1 MGASAGRPPDARRA
15 RVLERLAAGPPRI
28 AAAARRAAA
37 LESGPVA
44 GAGWTAREVAGHL
57 WLVEHV
63 VFQARL
69 DELAAG
75 GSPRWAWTEPGTPAP
90 GDNPTLDE
98 ALDRF
103 AAGRAETLAGVG
115 ALDEP
120 GWSRSGTHATFGRL
134 DVVGLLEVI
143 ADHDDE
149 HHDDLAGRV
158 P

>member
-1 MGASAGRPPDARRA
+1 M
-15 RVLERLAAGPPRI
+15 
-28 AAAARRAAA
+28 
-37 LESGPVA
+37 PV
-44 GAGWTAREVAGHL
+44 AGWTAREVAGHL
-57 WLVEHV
+57 YLVEGV

-75 GSPRWAWTEPGTPAP
+75 GSPRWGWTEPGTPAAA
-90 GDNPTLDE
+90 DNPTLDD

-103 AAGRAETLAGVG
+103 AAGRAETLARVG

-120 GWSRSGTHATFGRL
+120 GWRRSGTHATFGRL

-149 HHDDLAGRV
+149 HHDELAARAR
-158 P
+158 